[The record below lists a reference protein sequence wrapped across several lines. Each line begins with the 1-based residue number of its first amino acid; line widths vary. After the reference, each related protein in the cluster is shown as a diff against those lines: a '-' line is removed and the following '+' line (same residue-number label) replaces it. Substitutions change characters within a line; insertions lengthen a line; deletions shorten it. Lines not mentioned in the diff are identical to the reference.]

1 VSIKPAFIELMA
13 ARRAELR
20 AKIGAIF
27 PAPQAIVWEIGC
39 GHGHFLERYAAE
51 FPQRLCLGVDLASER
66 ITRALRKSERGKLL
80 NCHFIRA
87 DALEFLHALPKGVT
101 LQEIW
106 VLFPDPWPKK
116 RHHKNR
122 ILQSDFFAALASW
135 APTGAR
141 LYFRTDSID
150 YFKAVEALLPSLITW
165 QVAEAGEPWPL
176 EHETVFQARAE
187 SYQSLILVRTPHR
200 AKSAE
205 ITAPE
210 VPPREDSKLPA

>member
-1 VSIKPAFIELMA
+1 MTQW
-13 ARRAELR
+13 RADLS
-20 AKIGAIF
+20 AKLTAIF
-27 PAPQAIVWEIGC
+27 PAPRAIVWEIGC
-39 GHGHFLERYAAE
+39 GHGHVLERYAAK
-51 FPQRLCLGVDLASER
+51 FPLRLCLGVDLASER

-87 DALEFLHALPKGVT
+87 DALDFLHALPEGVT

-122 ILQSDFFAALASW
+122 ILQPDFFAALAAY
-135 APTGAR
+135 APAEAR

-150 YFKAVEALLPSLITW
+150 YFQAVQALLPSLKTW
-165 QVAEAGEPWPL
+165 EIPKAEEPWPL

-187 SYQSLILVRTPHR
+187 SYQSLILVRTSHP

-205 ITAPE
+205 ITAPA
-210 VPPREDSKLPA
+210 VPPPEDSRLPA